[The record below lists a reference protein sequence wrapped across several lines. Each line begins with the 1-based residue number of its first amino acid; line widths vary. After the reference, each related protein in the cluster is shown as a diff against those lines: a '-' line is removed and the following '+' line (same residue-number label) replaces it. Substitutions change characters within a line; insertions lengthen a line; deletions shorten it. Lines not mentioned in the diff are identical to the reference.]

1 MRHSRRVWW
10 IGLIVALVGMVSPV
24 FAAPIRNNIVNVDQ
38 FGDEKDLPPNLL
50 SDEEIERID
59 RLQNDAKYPSA
70 LSEISPDDGAVLFSS
85 ADGIAFLEIE
95 TGDTV
100 AVDTTVFDFF
110 VPLPFFGFGRFSW
123 QDERTLGVLAV
134 NFFATGNED
143 AFAALAID
151 RYSGTITAQPVGIPD
166 ENIGIVSVAPNLTS
180 WLIVREPPSEDD
192 VDETEAFKPFTVRH
206 TLGLPSPIALR
217 VNRIELPA
225 RVQRRV
231 DLLRQR
237 RSDLLNRFLFQQQ
250 AEDNVVEVTRAPY
263 DLFLYDATT
272 RSERYITSIPYASAL
287 LGETWTSDSTYLA
300 VSFIGVPDA
309 EGRGFY
315 VGSLFS
321 EEIYR
326 DVTGNLPP
334 AQNPIIQ
341 NNNTYVVDAVSGQTQ
356 VIRPDPTL
364 GAPILEAH
372 DWAPGGQSLLIKAH
386 HPAYLQGRTHPVY
399 YPRFASRTSFR
410 FYDRGSN
417 GQLRQTGTFTHPML
431 SGGDVSFAFS
441 IADFVSPDEII
452 VRGVVGSNRH
462 PYYYNRVSGELRN
475 LADRA
480 GAYYNVVA
488 TSSRTRQIVFTYTS
502 YTDPPDIYRLR
513 WDGSAL
519 SRLTWYNEELRRE
532 ANLRQDPVTF
542 TLRNGQVRVGTLIQ
556 SADAPFPPR
565 NVPLIVWQEG
575 GPNVPMINQWQAN
588 VENPYALLPSFG
600 FALLI
605 TPVAGR
611 HGYTPEVFNSLVDRN
626 NFGQI
631 DIDEQAEIVQQA
643 IARGWTSRGKVGI
656 TGCSYGGYFVLQSI
670 VRYPDL
676 YTAANPQCAFIDLI
690 SDWTLGGGPLVPYM
704 EGLPPY
710 KAIREYV
717 NDSPSY
723 GVDRVKAAV
732 LTFHG
737 TEDFLPIVQNENF
750 HLQLVNRGVPA
761 RMVRFIYEGHGLSMA
776 ENQLYAAQEQI
787 AWFRTHLK

>member
-1 MRHSRRVWW
+1 MHLSRRLWW
-10 IGLIVALVGMVSPV
+10 IGLLVAMLGLIAPAT
-24 FAAPIRNNIVNVDQ
+24 AAPIRNNIIDVDQ
-38 FGDEKDLPPNLL
+38 FGDESDLPPNLL

-59 RLQNDAKYPSA
+59 RLQNDATTPLAISD
-70 LSEISPDDGAVLFSS
+70 ISPDDGAVLISS
-85 ADGIAFLEIE
+85 ANQFGFLDIE

-100 AVDTTVFDFF
+100 PVDAAVFDFF
-110 VPLPFFGFGRFSW
+110 VPLPFLGVGQFSW

-134 NFFATGNED
+134 NFFAVGIED
-143 AFAALAID
+143 AFVALSID
-151 RYSGTITAQPVGIPD
+151 RYTGEVFATAVGIPD

-180 WLIVREPPSEDD
+180 WLIVREPPNAED
-192 VDETEAFKPFTVRH
+192 VEAEGFTIRH
-206 TLGLPSPIALR
+206 TLGLPSTIAAR

-225 RVQRRV
+225 RLQQRV
-231 DLLRQR
+231 DLLRQQR
-237 RSDLLNRFLFQQQ
+237 PDLVNRLLFQQQ
-250 AEDNVVEVTRAPY
+250 QDGNTVEATRAPY

-272 RSERYITSIPYASAL
+272 GEERYVTSIPYASGL
-287 LGETWTSDSTYLA
+287 LNETWTSDSTYLA
-300 VSFIGVPDA
+300 VSFFGVPDA
-309 EGRGFY
+309 EGRSFY
-315 VGSLFS
+315 SGSLFS

-334 AQNPIIQ
+334 GQNPVIQ
-341 NNNTYVVDAVSGQTQ
+341 NNNTYVIDFASGQTQ
-356 VIRPDPTL
+356 VIRPDAAP

-399 YPRFASRTSFR
+399 YPRFSSRTSFR
-410 FYDRGSN
+410 FYDRGSD
-417 GQLRQTGTFTHPML
+417 GQFRQTGTFEHPML
-431 SGGDVSFAFS
+431 SGGNVTFAFS

-462 PYYYNRVSGELRN
+462 PYYYNRVSKELRN

-480 GAYYNVVA
+480 GAYYNVVS
-488 TSSRTRQIVFTYTS
+488 TSSSTRQIVFTHTS
-502 YTDPPDIYRLR
+502 YTSPPDIYRLR
-513 WDGSAL
+513 WDGTAL
-519 SRLTWYNEELRRE
+519 ARLTWENEELRVE

-565 NVPLIVWQEG
+565 NVRLIVWQEG

-611 HGYTPEVFNSLVDRN
+611 HGYTPAVFNSLVDRN

-631 DIDEQAEIVQQA
+631 DIDEQAEIVRQA
-643 IARGWTSRGKVGI
+643 IARGWTSAGKIGI

-676 YTAANPQCAFIDLI
+676 YAAANPQCAFIDLI
-690 SDWTLGGGPLVPYM
+690 SDWKLGGGPLVPYM

-710 KAIREYV
+710 KAISEYIK
-717 NDSPSY
+717 DSPSY
-723 GVDRVKAAV
+723 GADRVKAAV

-737 TEDFLPIVQNENF
+737 TDDFLPIVQNENF

-761 RMVRFIYEGHGLSMA
+761 RMVRFIFEGHGLSMA

>member
-1 MRHSRRVWW
+1 MRLSRRLWW
-10 IGLIVALVGMVSPV
+10 IGLLVAMLGLIAPV
-24 FAAPIRNNIVNVDQ
+24 TAAPIRNNIIDVDQ
-38 FGDEKDLPPNLL
+38 FGDESDLPPNLL

-59 RLQNDAKYPSA
+59 RLQNDATTPLAISD
-70 LSEISPDDGAVLFSS
+70 ISPDDGTVLISS
-85 ADGIAFLEIE
+85 ANQFGFLDIE

-100 AVDTTVFDFF
+100 PVDAAVFDFF
-110 VPLPFFGFGRFSW
+110 VPLPFLGFGQFSW

-134 NFFATGNED
+134 NFFAVGNED
-143 AFAALAID
+143 AFVALSID
-151 RYSGTITAQPVGIPD
+151 RYTGEVFATAVGIPD

-180 WLIVREPPSEDD
+180 WLIVREPP
-192 VDETEAFKPFTVRH
+192 EAEEVEAEGFTIRH
-206 TLGLPSPIALR
+206 TLGLPSTVAAR

-225 RVQRRV
+225 RLQRRV
-231 DLLRQR
+231 DLLRQQR
-237 RSDLLNRFLFQQQ
+237 PDLISRLLFQQQ
-250 AEDNVVEVTRAPY
+250 QDGNTVEATRAPY

-272 RSERYITSIPYASAL
+272 GEERYVTSIPYASGL
-287 LGETWTSDSTYLA
+287 LNETWTSDSTYLA
-300 VSFIGVPDA
+300 VSFLGVPDA
-309 EGRGFY
+309 EGRSFY
-315 VGSLFS
+315 SGSLFS

-334 AQNPIIQ
+334 GQNPVIQ
-341 NNNTYVVDAVSGQTQ
+341 NNNTYVIDFASGQTQ
-356 VIRPDPTL
+356 VIRPDPAL

-399 YPRFASRTSFR
+399 YPRFSSRTSFR
-410 FYDRGSN
+410 FYDRGSD
-417 GQLRQTGTFTHPML
+417 GQFRQTETFEHPML
-431 SGGDVSFAFS
+431 SGGNVAFAFS

-462 PYYYNRVSGELRN
+462 PYYYNRVSKELRN

-480 GAYYNVVA
+480 GAYYNVVS
-488 TSSRTRQIVFTYTS
+488 TSSSTRQIVFTYTS
-502 YTDPPDIYRLR
+502 YTSPPDIYRLR
-513 WDGSAL
+513 WDGAAL
-519 SRLTWYNEELRRE
+519 ARLTWENEELRME

-565 NVPLIVWQEG
+565 DVRLIVWQEG

-611 HGYTPEVFNSLVDRN
+611 HGYTPAVYNSLVDRG

-631 DIDEQAEIVQQA
+631 DIDEQAEIVRQA
-643 IARGWTSRGKVGI
+643 IGRGWTSAGKIGI

-676 YTAANPQCAFIDLI
+676 YAAANPQCAFIDLI
-690 SDWTLGGGPLVPYM
+690 SDWKLGGGPLVPYM

-710 KAIREYV
+710 KATSEYV
-717 NDSPSY
+717 KDSPSY
-723 GVDRVKAAV
+723 GADRVKAAV

-737 TEDFLPIVQNENF
+737 TDDFLPIVQNENF

-761 RMVRFIYEGHGLSMA
+761 RMVRFISEGHGLAMV

-787 AWFRTHLK
+787 TWFRTHLK